1 MPVYSDS
8 KLTTYENCPQ
18 QYKLRYIDRLKIPEA
33 GETVEAFLGHRVHE
47 TLEKLH
53 KELILTKLNS
63 LEDLLEYYRGKWAKN
78 WNNNVVITKKGFKK
92 DHYKGAGVEALK
104 NYYTC
109 YHPFNQSKTLATE
122 YKVFFKIGEYTIQ
135 GIIDRLSH
143 TGRGVYEIHDYK
155 ASGYLQS
162 QDTLDNDRQLA
173 LYQIG
178 IRDKFRDAKKVNL
191 IWHFLLFDK
200 EFVSTRS
207 DAQLT
212 DVKKQTISLIKTIE
226 KDTRFN
232 PNRSQLCDWCEFPGY
247 CPAMKHEVSVEP
259 LPLNKYLKDAGVSL
273 VNKYV
278 SIASDIQDLKKREK
292 ELQKELGLIADAAIK
307 FAQMKGI
314 TAITARDYLLK
325 IIEDE
330 VLRFPH
336 ANEEGRDEF
345 EKCIKRVGIWE
356 DVSGLDLRRLT
367 KMFEMEEFDR
377 RIINRLS
384 HFAEIL
390 DQTSVKLVR
399 KKPDDE

>member
-1 MPVYSDS
+1 
-8 KLTTYENCPQ
+8 
-18 QYKLRYIDRLKIPEA
+18 
-33 GETVEAFLGHRVHE
+33 
-47 TLEKLH
+47 
-53 KELILTKLNS
+53 
-63 LEDLLEYYRGKWAKN
+63 
-78 WNNNVVITKKGFKK
+78 
-92 DHYKGAGVEALK
+92 
-104 NYYTC
+104 
-109 YHPFNQSKTLATE
+109 
-122 YKVFFKIGEYTIQ
+122 
-135 GIIDRLSH
+135 
-143 TGRGVYEIHDYK
+143 
-155 ASGYLQS
+155 
-162 QDTLDNDRQLA
+162 
-173 LYQIG
+173 
-178 IRDKFRDAKKVNL
+178 
-191 IWHFLLFDK
+191 
-200 EFVSTRS
+200 
-207 DAQLT
+207 
-212 DVKKQTISLIKTIE
+212 
-226 KDTRFN
+226 
-232 PNRSQLCDWCEFPGY
+232 
-247 CPAMKHEVSVEP
+247 MKHEVSVEP